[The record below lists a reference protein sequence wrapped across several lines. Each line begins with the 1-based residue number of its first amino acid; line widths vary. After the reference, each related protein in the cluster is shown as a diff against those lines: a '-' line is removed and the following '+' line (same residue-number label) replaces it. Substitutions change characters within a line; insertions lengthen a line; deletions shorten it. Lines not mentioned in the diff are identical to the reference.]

1 MVGLDEVKQ
10 VTEVAKGIS
19 DFGMLAVAGG
29 AFIVIAVLMMLAV
42 FLWFKSLI
50 NRIIKK
56 DELLMTNL
64 DKKNDEQ
71 KELLIDIA
79 ESLRPTTL
87 LQIQSIYNTCFDL
100 SVERVCRIIKKVR
113 EENHI
118 ADKTATKL
126 KIRTL
131 LCNLHEER
139 NTRFDNIRYHGRS
152 LTHYTAPEWIDWV
165 SEAVEKE
172 VYCENVNNGRA
183 YTNVKAVY
191 DKIRMD
197 FHHRMNH

>member
-1 MVGLDEVKQ
+1 MIGLDEVKQ
-10 VTEVAKGIS
+10 VTEVARGIS

-139 NTRFDNIRYHGRS
+139 NTRFDNIRYRGRS